1 MVFMI
6 GGANMRRLA
15 PFLLFLAISQGA
27 VAAPTQGDCKA
38 DGPVNAEMTRLFDA
52 DQAARKDGFDGD
64 WDRIEAEDAQ
74 RRARTGVLI
83 AAGALRSGTDFY
95 HAAYIYQH
103 GGEPDDYLKAHVLAT
118 SAVAKGR
125 VDAAWIAAAT
135 LDRYLKA
142 IGRSQIYGT
151 QYRVRDGVATQEP
164 YDRALVP
171 DALRAVAG
179 VPLLA
184 EQETE
189 RAELER
195 EAQAREARRK
205 SGSE

>member
-1 MVFMI
+1 
-6 GGANMRRLA
+6 MRRLA
-15 PFLLFLAISQGA
+15 LFLLCLTLSQGA
-27 VAAPTQGDCKA
+27 LAAEAPEDCKA
-38 DGPVNAEMTRLFDA
+38 DCPVNAEMTRLFDA
-52 DQAARKDGFDGD
+52 DQAARKHGFDGD
-64 WDRIEAEDAQ
+64 WDRIEAEDGQ
-74 RRARTGVLI
+74 RRARTGALI

-125 VDAAWIAAAT
+125 ADAAWIAAAT

-189 RAELER
+189 RVELER
-195 EAQAREARRK
+195 EAQAREARRR
-205 SGSE
+205 SGAE

>member
-1 MVFMI
+1 
-6 GGANMRRLA
+6 MRRLA
-15 PFLLFLAISQGA
+15 PFLLCLTLSQGA
-27 VAAPTQGDCKA
+27 LAVEAPEDCKA
-38 DGPVNAEMTRLFDA
+38 DCPVNAEMTRLFDA

-74 RRARTGVLI
+74 RRARTGALI
-83 AAGALRSGTDFY
+83 VAGSLRSGTDFY

-125 VDAAWIAAAT
+125 ADAAWIAAAT

-151 QYRVRDGVATQEP
+151 QYSIRDGKATQEP

-171 DALRAVAG
+171 DALRVVAG

-195 EAQAREARRK
+195 EAQAREARRR
-205 SGSE
+205 SGAE